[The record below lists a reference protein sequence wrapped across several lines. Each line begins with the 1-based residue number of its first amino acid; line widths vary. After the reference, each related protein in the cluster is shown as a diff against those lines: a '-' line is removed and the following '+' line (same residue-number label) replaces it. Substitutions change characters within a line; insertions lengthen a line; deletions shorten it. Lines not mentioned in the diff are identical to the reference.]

1 MMIEWTNTFRQD
13 YDLDW
18 AEETFYDLLMKYPN
32 KDPNSLIYEAIERTF
47 YFEDG
52 CEYIDYS
59 EAIEIAAK
67 ALRKR
72 IGGVQMEMDLL
83 PFPTL

>member
-1 MMIEWTNTFRQD
+1 MMVEWTNTFKQD

-18 AEETFYDLLMKYPN
+18 GEETFNELLERYPN
-32 KDPNSLIYEAIERTF
+32 KDPDALIYDAVERTF

-52 CEYIDYS
+52 CEYIDYD

-67 ALRKR
+67 ALRER
-72 IGGVQMEMDLL
+72 VGGVQMRMELD
-83 PFPTL
+83 